1 MHQLTVAPLVWIA
14 DLWSWV
20 NENGSAL
27 GAIAGITATVVA
39 VMALRSS
46 AADNRARS
54 QPMVTA
60 EFRPAPDSDSTI
72 DFVVSNAGPTP
83 ARDVKVSFDP
93 ELVMPADTSRLV
105 APFIVKRYGK
115 SIPVL
120 NPGQLLSNTW
130 WAGEHTGGYE
140 LENREPTP
148 DQVTVTLSYLGIGR
162 KRIVESF
169 PLTVETVTDT
179 TWSTS
184 STSLKGRLATID
196 KSLSAIAKSVAA
208 LAKAPRT

>member
-1 MHQLTVAPLVWIA
+1 MHPLLLGPIVWVVDVWKWI
-14 DLWSWV
+14 
-20 NENGSAL
+20 NENGSAMGVL
-27 GAIAGITATVVA
+27 AGGTATVVA

-46 AADNRARS
+46 AVDNRARS

-60 EFRPAPDSDSTI
+60 EFRAALDRDSTI

-83 ARDVKVSFDP
+83 ARDVRVTFMP
-93 ELVMPADTSRLV
+93 ELVMPVDTSRLV
-105 APFIVKRYGK
+105 AQFIVKRYGK

-120 NPGQLLSNTW
+120 NPSQLLSNTW
-130 WAGEHTGGYE
+130 WAGHNTGGTE

-162 KRIVESF
+162 RRIVDSF
-169 PLTVETVTDT
+169 PLNVDTVTDT

-184 STSLKGRLATID
+184 STSLKGRLGTID
-196 KSLSAIAKSVAA
+196 KSLGAIAKSVAT
-208 LAKAPRT
+208 LAKPPRT